1 MNSSE
6 IITIYEAILTTT
18 GQMLKAAQ
26 STDWK
31 NFVVL
36 EQECRRLTK
45 KILIN
50 DETNMLSSELRQ
62 RKLEII
68 QQVLADDA
76 EIRTLTQP
84 WAAQL
89 QNILS
94 NTVYKRKLTQ
104 TSDSTITA
112 T

>member
-18 GQMLKAAQ
+18 GQMLK
-26 STDWK
+26 
-31 NFVVL
+31 
-36 EQECRRLTK
+36 CRRLTK

-50 DETNMLSSELRQ
+50 DKTNMLSSELRQ

-104 TSDSTITA
+104 TPDSTIIA